1 MEPGES
7 SYAKER
13 SQFPVAFL
21 AGLIIVAILVGGIVL
36 LVLHSRNASTGAA
49 AKLPFGPAE
58 QAYAERI
65 HFQDIRLAHAT
76 NFLNQ
81 DFTYVGGTISNDG
94 VKDIRALE
102 VQIEFR
108 DALNQVILRETQELI
123 VPGTDPIAAGQ
134 RRDFQVTLEHL
145 SSEWNQQYPSIQV
158 TGLTLQ

>member
-7 SYAKER
+7 SYAKQR

-36 LVLHSRNASTGAA
+36 VVLHTRNDSTGAA
-49 AKLPFGPAE
+49 RKLPFGPSE
-58 QAYAERI
+58 QAYAERV
-65 HFQDIRLAHAT
+65 HFRDIRLAHAT

-94 VKDIRALE
+94 VRDIRALE
-102 VQIEFR
+102 VEIEFR
-108 DALNQVILRETQELI
+108 DALNQVILRETQELV

-158 TGLTLQ
+158 TGLLLQ

>member
-7 SYAKER
+7 SYSKQR

-36 LVLHSRNASTGAA
+36 VVLHTRTASTGAA

-58 QAYAERI
+58 QAYAERV

-108 DALNQVILRETQELI
+108 DALHQVILRETQELI

-145 SSEWNQQYPSIQV
+145 SSEWNQQYPSIQI
-158 TGLTLQ
+158 TGLLLQ